1 LEQNKFKTLLL
12 YSFIVLTGTLS
23 ICNLT
28 IDQTLTFKLF
38 IFLFGISLITL
49 TFSKKISINVDFI
62 NLVYF
67 MVIVWQI
74 SSLIF
79 AKNKEE
85 ALFGNVKNIFG
96 FFCFIL
102 TIYFYDN
109 YGHKLINILQN
120 CAKIISVF
128 TFSNL
133 IYQIANSNKFEIYN
147 YSGVHGH
154 INLISSFLIII
165 CGIILIDFKFK
176 SINSKIITLV
186 CLLLNITTII
196 ILQTRAVWL
205 GILIGITISL
215 ILNIKTIKTFLSYKI
230 NSEKKIITLT
240 LIISSIITML
250 CIVPLYEYLKW
261 CIKNQKNIYLLQD
274 NDLERILLWNKTFHM
289 IQKKPFLGVGT
300 NNWQIYFPNE
310 TLNGIWRAEDLNVTF
325 QRPHNDLLWIL
336 SENGLV
342 ALFLFI
348 TLIFGILFKIYC
360 KTENSEN
367 LNIYIFIGISVVFI
381 TSSFFDFPKER
392 IEHIFWWNTWLGII
406 YSKFKFE
413 NKRIEINKRITII
426 VSFSILTLCTLRLIS
441 EINHKKMLK
450 EIQSKN
456 SKMII
461 ERGMN
466 AKSIIYSI
474 DNFSYPIDWY
484 IGKVYTEQNDL
495 KKALCHLNNGYNKA
509 PFNRYLL
516 NDLGV
521 VYNKLNNQKKAIKF
535 IKESIRISPR
545 FSLPKLNLCSIYLKN
560 GEITKAKKIEISI
573 TNESVKR
580 DFIRKKISSFVQKK

>member
-1 LEQNKFKTLLL
+1 MEQNKFKTLLL

-261 CIKNQKNIYLLQD
+261 CIKNQKNIYLLQG

>member
-1 LEQNKFKTLLL
+1 MEQNKFKTLLL